1 MSTKK
6 KQFNFYADDDVAEYL
21 DSLES
26 GLKAKR
32 INELIR
38 AGIGKDGERV
48 TAQYLED
55 KLEMLERA
63 CQKFDDYFAAQDKG
77 YDKFFESH
85 KVPEHLVSPFHQ
97 NKCGFCG
104 KWFLSSEPQLHC
116 GCMDQHG

>member
-63 CQKFDDYFAAQDKG
+63 CQKFDDYFAAQDK
-77 YDKFFESH
+77 
-85 KVPEHLVSPFHQ
+85 
-97 NKCGFCG
+97 CGFCG